1 MLTRL
6 KKFDWVLAGAVLVL
20 CAVSLLVLYG
30 IDQGTKETNYFGRQ
44 ISNLFIGLA
53 VMFFLGF
60 LDFRIFKN
68 YSLILSFLY
77 IALVAILVAVLF
89 WGTKIRGT
97 AGWFDLGFINFEPVE
112 LAKIVILLLLAKYFS
127 GRHVEVYRPRHLVIS
142 ALYVFIPIFLVLLQ
156 PDLGSVLIL
165 ASIWL
170 AIVLLSEIKKR
181 HLLILLF
188 GGVLVFAAAW
198 LFFLAPYQKA
208 RILSVFDAARD
219 PLGSSYNLI
228 QSKIAVG
235 SGNFWGRGLGQG
247 TQGQLDFLPEKHNDF
262 IFAVFAE
269 EWGFLG
275 VIFLLS
281 FFALFFWRLIRA
293 SLRSSNNFSKLFIS
307 GFAAMIFAQVFI
319 NIGMNMGLVPVTGI
333 SLPFLSYG
341 GSNLLINFAGLG
353 IIQNMISESGGGN
366 ASFKKEEDG

>member
-6 KKFDWVLAGAVLVL
+6 KKFDWVLVGAVLVL

-353 IIQNMISESGGGN
+353 IIQNMISESGGN
-366 ASFKKEEDG
+366 ASFKKEEE

>member
-1 MLTRL
+1 MT
-6 KKFDWVLAGAVLVL
+6 L
-20 CAVSLLVLYG
+20 CAVSLLVLYS
-30 IDQGTKETNYFGRQ
+30 IDQGNQETDYFNRQ
-44 ISNLFIGLA
+44 LFNLFVAFA

-68 YSLILSFLY
+68 YSLILSLLY
-77 IALVAILVAVLF
+77 LVLIAVLIAVLF
-89 WGTKIRGT
+89 FGSKIRGT
-97 AGWFDLGFINFEPVE
+97 VGWLDFGFVNFEPVE
-112 LAKIVILLLLAKYFS
+112 LAKLVIILLLAKYFS
-127 GRHVEVYRPRHLVIS
+127 GRHIEVYRPRHLVIS
-142 ALYVFIPIFLVLLQ
+142 AFYVLVPIFLVLLQ
-156 PDLGSVLIL
+156 PDLGSAFIL

-181 HLLILLF
+181 HLLILIL
-188 GGVLVFAAAW
+188 GGAVIFVVAW
-198 LFFLAPYQKA
+198 FSLLAPYQKA
-208 RILSVFDAARD
+208 RILSVFDTARD

-275 VIFLLS
+275 VVFLLS
-281 FFALFFWRLIRA
+281 FFTLFFWRLIKA
-293 SLRSSNNFSKLFIS
+293 SLGSSNNFSKLFIS

-319 NIGMNMGLVPVTGI
+319 NAGMNMGLVPVTGL
-333 SLPFLSYG
+333 SLPFLSHG

-353 IIQNMISESGGGN
+353 IIQNMISESGSG
-366 ASFKKEEDG
+366 ASLKKEEE

>member
-1 MLTRL
+1 MLI
-6 KKFDWVLAGAVLVL
+6 GSVLVL

-30 IDQGTKETNYFGRQ
+30 IDQGSKETDYFNRQ
-44 ISNLFIGLA
+44 LSNLVIALA

-68 YSLILSFLY
+68 YSLILSLLY
-77 IALVAILVAVLF
+77 FILVAILVAVLF
-89 WGTKIRGT
+89 LGSKIRGT
-97 AGWFDLGFINFEPVE
+97 TGWLDLGFVNFEPVE
-112 LAKIVILLLLAKYFS
+112 LAKIVLVLLLAKYFS
-127 GRHVEVYRPRHLVIS
+127 GRHIEVYRPRHLVIS
-142 ALYVFIPIFLVLLQ
+142 AFYVLIPAVLVLFQ
-156 PDLGSVLIL
+156 PDLGSVFILI
-165 ASIWL
+165 AIWL

-181 HLLILLF
+181 HLLILLL
-188 GGVLVFAAAW
+188 GGAVVFAAAW
-198 LFFLAPYQKA
+198 FFFLAPYQKA

-281 FFALFFWRLIRA
+281 FFALFFWRLVKA
-293 SLRSSNNFSKLFIS
+293 SLKSSNNFSKLFIS

-319 NIGMNMGLVPVTGI
+319 NVGMNMGLVPVTGI

-353 IIQNMISESGGGN
+353 IIQNMISESGSSV
-366 ASFKKEEDG
+366 SFKKEEE

>member
-1 MLTRL
+1 M
-6 KKFDWVLAGAVLVL
+6 GAVLTL

-30 IDQGTKETNYFGRQ
+30 IDQGSGETNYFLRQ
-44 ISNLFIGLA
+44 LGNLGISLTVMLFLS
-53 VMFFLGF
+53 F

-68 YSLILSFLY
+68 YSLILSLIY
-77 IALVAILVAVLF
+77 LILIAILIAVLF
-89 WGTKIRGT
+89 LGSNIRGT
-97 AGWFDLGFINFEPVE
+97 VGWFHLGFINFEPVE
-112 LAKIVILLLLAKYFS
+112 LAKIVLILLLAKYFS
-127 GRHVEVYRPRHLVIS
+127 GRHIEVYRPRHLAIS
-142 ALYVFIPIFLVLLQ
+142 AFYVLIPIFLVLLQ
-156 PDLGSVLIL
+156 PDLGSVFIL

-181 HLLILLF
+181 HLLILLL
-188 GGVLVFAAAW
+188 GGAVIFAAAW
-198 LFFLAPYQKA
+198 FFFLAPYQKA
-208 RILSVFDAARD
+208 RILSVFDTARD

-281 FFALFFWRLIRA
+281 FFALFFWRLIKA
-293 SLRSSNNFSKLFIS
+293 SLGSSNNFSKLFIS

-319 NIGMNMGLVPVTGI
+319 NVGMNMGLVPVTGL
-333 SLPFLSYG
+333 SLPFLSHG

-353 IIQNMISESGGGN
+353 IIQNMISESGSG
-366 ASFKKEEDG
+366 ASLKKEEE